1 MSTSSEYET
10 EAGIPKVEGG
20 QLTTTMADQHIEYG
34 PPEPTVHIPPH
45 APEKLTA
52 ALAAIMAEVGVIQ
65 KTGWNEGLRYR
76 YAGIQDVLGTLTPLL
91 ARHGVIVMQTEAG
104 KTMFDQDR
112 VIAVEYEFTIAHS
125 SGEVWP
131 DRPRQT
137 GMSGCRH
144 RNGAFD
150 DKCLNK
156 CHTAARKYFLMALF
170 QIATGDTPDA
180 DKGENDGAGG
190 RKPQAKPDAMKA
202 DYPSHTAYHDAVPP
216 HDSETGE
223 ILPTQAELQA
233 QRRDDPDPRW
243 MKPHKIDTARDGK
256 NRKFIDWTQ
265 DYISGIAYV
274 KDMTEL
280 VEWQEMNA
288 AALNIL
294 KNDAKGAGLYKRIT
308 DVTQKVVFSLGTVQ
322 RPEETGVAP

>member
-1 MSTSSEYET
+1 MSASGEYEA
-10 EAGIPKVEGG
+10 ERR
-20 QLTTTMADQHIEYG
+20 ADQAQAEAIDKLPAVVHG
-34 PPEPTVHIPPH
+34 VDPEKTLPLLIDPRGTFNVPTIR

-52 ALAAIMAEVGVIQ
+52 ALADIMAEVGVIQ

-76 YAGIQDVLGTLTPLL
+76 YAGIQDVLVTLTPLL

-112 VIAVEYEFTIAHS
+112 VIAIEYEFTIAHS

-170 QIATGDTPDA
+170 QIATGDDA

-190 RKPQAKPDAMKA
+190 RKPQAKPDAMRS
-202 DYPSHTAYHDAVPP
+202 DLPP
-216 HDSETGE
+216 HDPETGE
-223 ILPTQAELQA
+223 ILPRQDELQA

-265 DYISGIAYV
+265 DYISGMTYV